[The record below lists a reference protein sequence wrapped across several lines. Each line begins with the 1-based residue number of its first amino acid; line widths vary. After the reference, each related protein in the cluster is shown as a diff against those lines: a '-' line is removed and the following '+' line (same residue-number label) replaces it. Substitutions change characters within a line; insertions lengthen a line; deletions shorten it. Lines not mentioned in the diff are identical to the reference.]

1 MKKLIM
7 VVNEDRFFLSHR
19 KDIALKAQTEGFDVT
34 IVCKDTGRAD
44 EVKAFGFSMIEL
56 PINPTGMNLVEELK
70 TFFFLWRLYQQQKP
84 DIVHHV
90 GLKTILWG
98 GIAAKLSKVHGVVNA
113 VCGLGVLFSGE
124 KPSFVARSV
133 MQMMAWSNAGKNVQE
148 IFQNEDDM
156 QLFKQYGVVTDGQCN
171 FVKGSGVDL
180 DEFNYVP
187 EPSDGKIRVIFTAR
201 MVKEKGTIT
210 LIEAAEKLRGEF
222 GQKAEFLL
230 CGDLSN
236 NPDGI
241 KKEELEARCDGVYL
255 QWLGFRR
262 DVRDLLMASHI
273 MAFPSY
279 YREGVPLSL
288 IEACAIGRPIVTCDS
303 IGCRD
308 TVEDGVNGFLVSP
321 RDSDALAEKL
331 RVLIL
336 DKSLREAM
344 GRMGRKKAEKEFS
357 LKTVVD
363 KHMEIYR
370 RLGDVDYLR

>member
-44 EVKAFGFSMIEL
+44 EVKAFGFSMVEL

-70 TFFFLWRLYQQQKP
+70 TLFFLWRLYQQQKP

-98 GIAAKLSKVHGVVNA
+98 GIAAKLSQVPGVVNA

-133 MQMMAWSNAGKNVQE
+133 MRVMAWSNAGKNVQE
-148 IFQNEDDM
+148 IFQNGDDM
-156 QLFKQYGVVTDGQCN
+156 QLFKQYGVVTDGQCS

-210 LIEAAEKLRGEF
+210 LMEAAEKLRGEF

-262 DVRDLLMASHI
+262 DVRDLLKASHV

-288 IEACAIGRPIVTCDS
+288 IEACAAGRPIVTCDS

-308 TVEDGVNGFLVSP
+308 TVEDGVNGFLIPP

-331 RVLIL
+331 RVLFM
-336 DKSLREAM
+336 DKSLRESM

-357 LKTVVD
+357 LKTVLD
-363 KHMEIYR
+363 QHLEIYH
-370 RLGDVDYLR
+370 RLEEGNCK

>member
-19 KDIALKAQTEGFDVT
+19 KNIALKAQTEGFDVT

>member
-187 EPSDGKIRVIFTAR
+187 EPSDGKIRMIFTAR

-336 DKSLREAM
+336 DKPLREAM

-363 KHMEIYR
+363 KHMVIYR

>member
-1 MKKLIM
+1 MKRLIM
-7 VVNEDRFFLSHR
+7 VVNEDRFFFSHR

-44 EVKAFGFSMIEL
+44 EVKAFGFSMIDM
-56 PINPTGMNLVEELK
+56 PINPTGMNIIEELK
-70 TFFFLWRLYQQQKP
+70 TFFFLWRLYRQQKP

-98 GIAAKLSKVHGVVNA
+98 GIAAKLSQVPSVVNA
-113 VCGLGVLFSGE
+113 VSGLGVLFSNE
-124 KPSFVARSV
+124 KPSFLARTLMRV
-133 MQMMAWSNAGKNVQE
+133 MAWSNAGKNVQE
-148 IFQNEDDM
+148 IFQNIDDM
-156 QLFKQYGVVTDGQCN
+156 QLFKQYGVVTDEQCC
-171 FVKGSGVDL
+171 FVKGSGVNL

-187 EPSDGKIRVIFTAR
+187 EPSVGKIRVIFTAR
-201 MVKEKGTIT
+201 MVKGKGTMI
-210 LIEAAEKLRGEF
+210 LIEAADKLRREF
-222 GQKAEFLL
+222 SQEVEFLL

-236 NPDGI
+236 SPDGI
-241 KKEELEARCDGVYL
+241 KKKELEARCDGVYL
-255 QWLGFRR
+255 QWLGYRR
-262 DVRDLLMASHI
+262 DVKDLLKISHI

-288 IEACAIGRPIVTCDS
+288 IEACAAGRPIVTCDS

-308 TVEDGVNGFLVSP
+308 TVDNGVNGFLIPP

-344 GRMGRKKAEKEFS
+344 GKKSREKAEKEFS
-357 LKTVVD
+357 LKTVLD
-363 KHMEIYR
+363 QHMEIYH
-370 RLGDVDYLR
+370 RLEEGNCK